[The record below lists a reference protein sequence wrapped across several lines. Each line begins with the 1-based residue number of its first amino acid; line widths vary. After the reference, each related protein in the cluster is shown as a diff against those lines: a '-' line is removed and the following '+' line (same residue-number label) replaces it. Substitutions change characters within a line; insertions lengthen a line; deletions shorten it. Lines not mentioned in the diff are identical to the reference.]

1 MTLKTQL
8 RRGLLSMAACASL
21 AVLAAAQ
28 GKPALAVSAQD
39 APPIACAMPTLPVVP
54 VAADDTR
61 GDAEDER
68 ADWRALLPAMVL
80 RTSR

>member
-8 RRGLLSMAACASL
+8 RRGLMSIAAFASL

-28 GKPALAVSAQD
+28 GEPALAVSAQD
-39 APPIACAMPTLPVVP
+39 APAIACTVTTLPSVP
-54 VAADDTR
+54 VAADHAR